1 MGQILIS
8 TFSLG
13 AHIAL
18 NLIEFSIE
26 PRTDSIEGNFIICV
40 IEKYLLNSEFFL
52 YFNVLLC
59 HNCSKNKNL
68 GSITKEISIKGLEKT
83 RSP

>member
-18 NLIEFSIE
+18 NLIEFAIE
-26 PRTDSIEGNFIICV
+26 PKTDSIEGNFIICV
-40 IEKYLLNSEFFL
+40 IEKYLLNS
-52 YFNVLLC
+52 
-59 HNCSKNKNL
+59 
-68 GSITKEISIKGLEKT
+68 
-83 RSP
+83 